1 MVVETT
7 NHNFKVIG
15 NGFRDKSRKRKTD
28 EALLATI
35 QLRLGFCSYLNF
47 LLAYFIRIHT
57 NHLLSF

>member
-35 QLRLGFCSYLNF
+35 QLRLGFCSYLT
-47 LLAYFIRIHT
+47 FI
-57 NHLLSF
+57 